1 MGEFPLHLPPSK
13 SLFPSPILLFE
24 GFFFFLLLSAGGNR
38 RLEEIR
44 QKQEEERGGGGG
56 PSSCPLS
63 PVAAGVRFD
72 NC

>member
-1 MGEFPLHLPPSK
+1 MGEIPLHLPPSK

-24 GFFFFLLLSAGGNR
+24 GCSFFFFSAGGNR

-44 QKQEEERGGGGG
+44 QKQEEERGGGG

-72 NC
+72 NR